1 MEYLCIDL
9 KCFYASVECI
19 ERGLDPLTTPLVVAD
34 ESRGKGAICLAVSS
48 KMKAM
53 GVRNRCRLFEIP
65 SHINYIIAKPRM
77 KKYID
82 HAAKIYG
89 VYLKYIDKN
98 DIHVYSIDEAFL
110 DVTHYYKFYKKSAME
125 IGQMILDDIVETTGL
140 TATCG
145 VGTNLYLA
153 KVALDIYAKKNNSNI
168 AFLNEDIY
176 KRDLWDHLPLT
187 DFWQVGSGIS
197 KRLNKMGLKTMEDV
211 SKAKEEDLYK
221 EFGIN
226 ASFLIDHAHGRQST
240 EISDI
245 KKYQPKAKSLSN
257 GQILERNYS
266 YQEALVVVKEMAEL
280 LCLDLI
286 RQKLVSNHIS
296 LGVGYDDSLNLKSTG
311 GSRKLSVTTNS
322 YEILQKEFVELYKE
336 RTYKNANIRRINLGF
351 GNLQDESQEQ
361 YDLFCDI
368 ERIEKEKR
376 LLNAVNDIKEKYGN
390 SSMLRVVNL
399 EESATTKKRNKLIG
413 GHNAE

>member
-1 MEYLCIDL
+1 
-9 KCFYASVECI
+9 
-19 ERGLDPLTTPLVVAD
+19 LDTPLVVAD

-53 GVRNRCRLFEIP
+53 GVKNRCRLFEIP

-77 KKYID
+77 KKYIE
-82 HAAKIYG
+82 HSARIYG
-89 VYLKYIDKN
+89 VYLKYIAKE

-110 DVTHYYKFYKKSAME
+110 DVTHYYKLYKKSAVE
-125 IGQMILDDIVETTGL
+125 IGQMILNDIVETTGL

-168 AFLNEDIY
+168 AYLNEEIY
-176 KRDLWDHLPLT
+176 KKYLWNHLPLT

-211 SKAKEEDLYK
+211 TKTNEEALYK

-226 ASFLIDHAHGRQST
+226 ASFLIDHAHGREST

-245 KKYQPKAKSLSN
+245 KKYQPKAKSLSS
-257 GQILERNYS
+257 GQILEKNYS
-266 YQEALVVVKEMAEL
+266 FREALVVVKEMVEL

-296 LGVGYDDSLNLKSTG
+296 LGVGYDDSLDLKSTG
-311 GSRKLSVTTNS
+311 GSKKLSVTTNS
-322 YEILQKEFVELYKE
+322 YEILQKEFVDLYND
-336 RTYKNANIRRINLGF
+336 RTHRNASIRRINLGL

-390 SSMLRVVNL
+390 SSMLRVINL
-399 EESATTKKRNKLIG
+399 ETEATTKKRNKLIG

>member
-53 GVRNRCRLFEIP
+53 GVKNRCRLFEIP

-322 YEILQKEFVELYKE
+322 YEILQKEFVEMYKE
-336 RTYKNANIRRINLGF
+336 RTHKNANIRRINLGL

>member
-53 GVRNRCRLFEIP
+53 GVKNRCRLFEIP

-226 ASFLIDHAHGRQST
+226 ASFLIDHAHGREST

-322 YEILQKEFVELYKE
+322 YEILQKEFVEMYKE
-336 RTYKNANIRRINLGF
+336 RTHKNANIRRINLGL